1 MLYLKRHKNSSSSN
15 NNQNPDHFL
24 DGVRSERITYVV
36 SRVRLI
42 FAIIPSEGSILA
54 YMVDITPTTT
64 MSQLEGLAG
73 YTPVMMPF

>member
-1 MLYLKRHKNSSSSN
+1 MKGLTKISNKNVGN
-15 NNQNPDHFL
+15 FL
-24 DGVRSERITYVV
+24 DSRQFESITYVV

-42 FAIIPSEGSILA
+42 FAMIPRDGSTLA
-54 YMVDITPTTT
+54 YIVDITPTTT

>member
-1 MLYLKRHKNSSSSN
+1 MKGLTKISNKNVGN
-15 NNQNPDHFL
+15 FL
-24 DGVRSERITYVV
+24 DSRQFESITYVV

-42 FAIIPSEGSILA
+42 FAMIPSDGSTLA

>member
-1 MLYLKRHKNSSSSN
+1 MTFEKTEKRKQQKRDS
-15 NNQNPDHFL
+15 L
-24 DGVRSERITYVV
+24 DPLRFERLTHVV

-42 FAIIPSEGSILA
+42 LAIIPKEGSILA
-54 YMVDITPTTT
+54 YIVDITPTTT

>member
-1 MLYLKRHKNSSSSN
+1 MRRHKNASN
-15 NNQNPDHFL
+15 KKVSNSL
-24 DGVRSERITYVV
+24 DRWRFERITYVL

-42 FAIIPSEGSILA
+42 FAIIPKEGSILV
-54 YMVDITPTTT
+54 YIVDTTPTTT

>member
-1 MLYLKRHKNSSSSN
+1 MTFEKTEKRKQQKRDS
-15 NNQNPDHFL
+15 L
-24 DGVRSERITYVV
+24 DPLRFERLTHVV

-42 FAIIPSEGSILA
+42 LAIIPKEGSILA
-54 YMVDITPTTT
+54 YIVDLTPTTT

>member
-1 MLYLKRHKNSSSSN
+1 MKGLTKISNKNVGN
-15 NNQNPDHFL
+15 FL
-24 DGVRSERITYVV
+24 DSQQFESITYVV

-42 FAIIPSEGSILA
+42 FAMIPSDGSTLA

>member
-1 MLYLKRHKNSSSSN
+1 MV
-15 NNQNPDHFL
+15 P
-24 DGVRSERITYVV
+24 
-36 SRVRLI
+36 RVRLI
-42 FAIIPSEGSILA
+42 FSMIPSEGSILA

>member
-1 MLYLKRHKNSSSSN
+1 MKRQKKSSHKKGRHS
-15 NNQNPDHFL
+15 L
-24 DGVRSERITYVV
+24 DPLRFERLTHVV

-42 FAIIPSEGSILA
+42 LAIIPKEGSILA